1 MCIPMLDRYVYIN
14 MYIGECILLIIQHLQ
29 MVSKNFIRSEDKQNF
44 ITSQMLIFGGYLK
57 VGEFVYSWV
66 VVELIAILN
75 RIDRVCIKY
84 QEGEVNSLL

>member
-1 MCIPMLDRYVYIN
+1 MYI
-14 MYIGECILLIIQHLQ
+14 YIGECILSIIQHLQ

-75 RIDRVCIKY
+75 HIDRVCIKY